1 MTDHA
6 GTEHTGTELPSA
18 SDETNQRRLALERL
32 RARGINPFPT
42 TFGRSHTC
50 AEAAALAD
58 TPTGVTVAG
67 RMGVMRDMGRI
78 AFVHISDDSGRVQ
91 LLLRREALGEAGA
104 ALLRDLHAGDIIGA
118 TGETLRSRPGEP
130 SVGVQTLTL
139 LAKALQPPPEK
150 FHGLKDV
157 ELRQRQR
164 YLDLMSNEHSREVFR
179 LRSRVVSCLRRS
191 LDTRG
196 FLEVETPVLQPLYG
210 GASARPFA
218 TYHNELEQ
226 QLYLRISDELY
237 LKRLIVGGFDRV
249 YEIGHDFRNESIS
262 YKHNPEFTM
271 LEAYQAYADYY
282 DMMDLYETLV
292 VAVVQEVCS
301 GTTLA
306 YQGNT
311 IDFAPPW
318 RRLTMRQAILEA
330 TGLDFS
336 RHRDTAALAAACQER
351 RLRCGEGGSWGKMI
365 DELVK
370 NYVEPTLVRPTFL
383 LDYPWELSPLAKRHR
398 NDPQLVE
405 RFEPFVAGFEL
416 GNAFSELNDPDDQR
430 ERFLDQQRAA
440 AQGDTD
446 AHQLDEDYL
455 LALQH
460 GMPPTGGIGL
470 GVDRLV
476 MLLTDNHSIREV
488 ILFPHHRSTETAGGG
503 E

>member
-1 MTDHA
+1 
-6 GTEHTGTELPSA
+6 
-18 SDETNQRRLALERL
+18 
-32 RARGINPFPT
+32 
-42 TFGRSHTC
+42 
-50 AEAAALAD
+50 
-58 TPTGVTVAG
+58 
-67 RMGVMRDMGRI
+67 MGVLRDMGRI

-91 LLLRREALGEAGA
+91 LLLRRQALGEVGWQ
-104 ALLRDLHAGDIIGA
+104 LLHDLHAGDIVGA
-118 TGETLRSRPGEP
+118 EGETLRSRPGEP
-130 SVGVQTLTL
+130 SIGVETLTL
-139 LAKALQPPPEK
+139 LAKALQSPPEK

-164 YLDLMSNEHSREVFR
+164 YLDLMSNERSREVFR
-179 LRSRVVSCLRRS
+179 TRSRVVSCLRRS
-191 LDTRG
+191 LDARG

-210 GASARPFA
+210 GATAQPFQ
-218 TYHNELEQ
+218 TYHNELQQ

-237 LKRLIVGGFDRV
+237 LKRLIVGGFDKV

-262 YKHNPEFTM
+262 FKHNPEFTM
-271 LEAYQAYADYY
+271 LEAYQAYADYF
-282 DMMDLYETLV
+282 DMMDLYEALV
-292 VAVVQEVCS
+292 VAVVQEATA
-301 GTTLA
+301 GTALR
-306 YQGNT
+306 YQGQE

-318 RRLTMRQAILEA
+318 RRLTMRQALLDT
-330 TGLDFS
+330 TGLDFNGY
-336 RHRDTAALAAACQER
+336 RDAGALAAACRER
-351 RLRCGEGGSWGKMI
+351 GLRCGEGGSWGKLI

-370 NYVEPTLVRPTFL
+370 NYVEPTLIRPTFL

-398 NDPQLVE
+398 DDSQLVE

-440 AQGDTD
+440 AQGDVD

-488 ILFPHHRSTETAGGG
+488 ILFPHHRRAEHAGGS

>member
-1 MTDHA
+1 MTEQA
-6 GTEHTGTELPSA
+6 SE
-18 SDETNQRRLALERL
+18 SDESVQRRVALDRL
-32 RARGINPFPT
+32 RSRGVAPFPA
-42 TFGRSHTC
+42 TFARTHTC
-50 AEAAALAD
+50 TEAAALAD

-67 RMGVMRDMGRI
+67 RMGVLRDMGRI
-78 AFVHISDDSGRVQ
+78 AFVHLSDDSGRVQ
-91 LLLRREALGEAGA
+91 LLLRRETLGDAGW
-104 ALLRDLHAGDIIGA
+104 ALLRDLHAGDIVGA
-118 TGETLRSRPGEP
+118 AGETLRSRPGEP

-157 ELRQRQR
+157 ELRQRHR
-164 YLDLMSNEHSREVFR
+164 YLDLMANEGSRQIFR
-179 LRSRVVSCLRRS
+179 TRSRIVSTLRRC
-191 LDTRG
+191 LDSRG

-210 GASARPFA
+210 GGTAQPFD
-218 TYHNELEQ
+218 TYHNELAQ
-226 QLYLRISDELY
+226 KLYLRISDELY

-282 DMMDLYETLV
+282 DMMDLFEALV
-292 VAVVQEVCS
+292 VMVVQEIGGSNV
-301 GTTLA
+301 LA
-306 YQGNT
+306 YQGQQL
-311 IDFAPPW
+311 DFTPPW

-336 RHRDTAALAAACQER
+336 LYRAAAALLAACRER
-351 RLRCGEGGSWGKMI
+351 RLRCGGGESWARMV

-370 NYVEPTLVRPTFL
+370 NYVEPNLIQPTFL
-383 LDYPWELSPLAKRHR
+383 MDYPWELSPLAKRHR
-398 NDPQLVE
+398 DDSMLVE
-405 RFEPFVAGFEL
+405 RFEPLVAGFEL

-440 AQGDTD
+440 AQGDVD

-470 GVDRLV
+470 GVDRLT

-488 ILFPHHRSTETAGGG
+488 ILFPHHRRTEAAGGT

>member
-1 MTDHA
+1 MASEGASSMTEQA
-6 GTEHTGTELPSA
+6 GE
-18 SDETNQRRLALERL
+18 SDESAQRRAALERI
-32 RARGINPFPT
+32 RSRGIDPFPT
-42 TFGRSHTC
+42 TFVRTHTC

-58 TPTGVTVAG
+58 TPTSVTVAG
-67 RMGVMRDMGRI
+67 RMGVLRDLGRL
-78 AFVHISDDSGRVQ
+78 AFVHIGDDSGRVQ
-91 LLLRREALGEAGA
+91 LLLRRETLGDAGW
-104 ALLRDLHAGDIIGA
+104 ALLRDLHAGDIVGA

-164 YLDLMSNEHSREVFR
+164 YLDLMSNERSREVFR
-179 LRSRVVSCLRRS
+179 LRSRIVSCLRRC
-191 LDTRG
+191 LDARG

-210 GASARPFA
+210 GASARPFQ

-249 YEIGHDFRNESIS
+249 YEIGHDFRNESVS
-262 YKHNPEFTM
+262 FKHNPEFTM

-282 DMMDLYETLV
+282 DMMELYEALV
-292 VAVVQEVCS
+292 VSVAQEVA
-301 GTTLA
+301 GGLLVD
-306 YQGNT
+306 YQGQRL
-311 IDFAPPW
+311 DLSPPW
-318 RRLTMRQAILEA
+318 RRLTMRQAIQEA
-330 TGLDFS
+330 TDLDFNDY
-336 RHRDTAALAAACQER
+336 RDAPALAAACRER
-351 RLRCGEGGSWGKMI
+351 HLRYGDGASWGKMI

-370 NYVEPTLVRPTFL
+370 NYVEPTLIQPTFL
-383 LDYPWELSPLAKRHR
+383 MDYPWELSPLAKRHR
-398 NDPQLVE
+398 DDPLLVE

-440 AQGDTD
+440 AQGDFE
-446 AHQLDEDYL
+446 AQQLDEDYL

-488 ILFPHHRSTETAGGG
+488 ILFPHHRRTETGGA

>member
-1 MTDHA
+1 M
-6 GTEHTGTELPSA
+6 TEHASE
-18 SDETNQRRLALERL
+18 SDEAVQRRAALDRL

-42 TFGRSHTC
+42 TFARSHTC
-50 AEAAALAD
+50 ADAAALAD
-58 TPTGVTVAG
+58 TPTRVTVAG
-67 RMGVMRDMGRI
+67 RMGVLRDMGRI

-91 LLLRREALGEAGA
+91 LLLRRQALGEVGWQ
-104 ALLRDLHAGDIIGA
+104 LLHDLHAGDIVGA
-118 TGETLRSRPGEP
+118 EGETLRSRPGEP
-130 SVGVQTLTL
+130 SIGVETLTL
-139 LAKALQPPPEK
+139 LAKALQSPPEK

-164 YLDLMSNEHSREVFR
+164 YLDLMSNERSREVFR
-179 LRSRVVSCLRRS
+179 TRSRVVSCLRRS
-191 LDTRG
+191 LDARG

-210 GASARPFA
+210 GATAQPFQ
-218 TYHNELEQ
+218 TYHNELQQ

-237 LKRLIVGGFDRV
+237 LKRLIVGGFDKV

-262 YKHNPEFTM
+262 FKHNPEFTM
-271 LEAYQAYADYY
+271 LEAYQAYADYF
-282 DMMDLYETLV
+282 DMMDLYEALV
-292 VAVVQEVCS
+292 VAVVQEATA
-301 GTTLA
+301 GTALR
-306 YQGNT
+306 YQGQE

-318 RRLTMRQAILEA
+318 RRLTMRQALLDT
-330 TGLDFS
+330 TGLDFNGY
-336 RHRDTAALAAACQER
+336 RDAGALAAACRER
-351 RLRCGEGGSWGKMI
+351 GLRCGEGGSWGKLI

-370 NYVEPTLVRPTFL
+370 NYVEPTLIRPTFL

-398 NDPQLVE
+398 DDSQLVE

-440 AQGDTD
+440 AQGDVD

-488 ILFPHHRSTETAGGG
+488 ILFPHHRRAEHAGGS

>member
-1 MTDHA
+1 MTEQA
-6 GTEHTGTELPSA
+6 GE
-18 SDETNQRRLALERL
+18 SDESTQRRAALERI
-32 RARGINPFPT
+32 RSRGINPFPT
-42 TFGRSHTC
+42 TFVRTHTC

-58 TPTGVTVAG
+58 SPTNVTVAG
-67 RMGVMRDMGRI
+67 RMGVLRDLGRL

-91 LLLRREALGEAGA
+91 LLLRRETLGDDGW
-104 ALLRDLHAGDIIGA
+104 ALLRDLHAGDIVGA

-130 SVGVQTLTL
+130 SVGVHTLTL

-164 YLDLMSNEHSREVFR
+164 YLDLISNERSREVFR
-179 LRSRVVSCLRRS
+179 VRSRIVSCLRRC
-191 LDTRG
+191 LDARG

-210 GASARPFA
+210 GASARPFQ

-249 YEIGHDFRNESIS
+249 YEIGHDFRNESVS
-262 YKHNPEFTM
+262 FKHNPEFTM

-282 DMMDLYETLV
+282 DMMELYETLV
-292 VAVVQEVCS
+292 VSVAQEVA
-301 GTTLA
+301 GGLLLD
-306 YQGNT
+306 YQGQRL
-311 IDFAPPW
+311 DLSPPW
-318 RRLTMRQAILEA
+318 RRLTMRQAIQEA
-330 TGLDFS
+330 TGLDFNDY
-336 RHRDTAALAAACQER
+336 RDPPALAAACRER
-351 RLRCGEGGSWGKMI
+351 HLRYGDGASWGKMI

-370 NYVEPTLVRPTFL
+370 NYVEPTLIQPTFL
-383 LDYPWELSPLAKRHR
+383 MDYPWELSPLAKRHR
-398 NDPQLVE
+398 EDPLLVE

-440 AQGDTD
+440 AQGDVE
-446 AHQLDEDYL
+446 AQQLDEDYL

-470 GVDRLV
+470 GVDRLA

-488 ILFPHHRSTETAGGG
+488 ILFPHHRRTETGGAD
-503 E
+503 

>member
-6 GTEHTGTELPSA
+6 SE
-18 SDETNQRRLALERL
+18 SDEGGQRRAALARL
-32 RARGINPFPT
+32 RARGVEPFPA
-42 TFGRSHTC
+42 TFERSHTC
-50 AEAAALAD
+50 AAAAALAD
-58 TPTGVTVAG
+58 TPTSVAVAG
-67 RMGVMRDMGRI
+67 RMGVLRDMGRI
-78 AFVHISDDSGRVQ
+78 AFVHISDESGRVQ
-91 LLLRREALGEAGA
+91 LLLRRQALGDAGWE
-104 ALLRDLHAGDIIGA
+104 LLHDLHAGDIVGA
-118 TGETLRSRPGEP
+118 AGETLRSRPGEP
-130 SVGVQTLTL
+130 SVGVESLTL
-139 LAKALQPPPEK
+139 LAKALQSPPEK

-164 YLDLMSNEHSREVFR
+164 YLDLMSNEHSRQVFR
-179 LRSRVVSCLRRS
+179 TRSRVVSCLRRS
-191 LDTRG
+191 LDARG

-210 GASARPFA
+210 GATAQPFQ
-218 TYHNELEQ
+218 TYHNELQQ

-237 LKRLIVGGFDRV
+237 LKRLIVGGFDKV
-249 YEIGHDFRNESIS
+249 YEIGHDFRNESVS
-262 YKHNPEFTM
+262 FKHNPEFTM
-271 LEAYQAYADYY
+271 LEAYQAYADYFA
-282 DMMDLYETLV
+282 MMDLYEALV
-292 VAVVQEVCS
+292 VDVVREICA
-301 GTTLA
+301 GTTLE
-306 YQGNT
+306 YQGQP

-318 RRLTMRQAILEA
+318 RRLTMRQALLDT
-330 TGLDFS
+330 TGLDFNGY
-336 RHRDTAALAAACQER
+336 RDATALAAACRQR
-351 RLRCGEGGSWGKMI
+351 GLRSGQGESWGKLI

-370 NYVEPTLVRPTFL
+370 NYVEPTLIQPTFL
-383 LDYPWELSPLAKRHR
+383 MDYPWELSPLAKRHR
-398 NDPQLVE
+398 VDPQLVE

-440 AQGDTD
+440 AAGDSD

-488 ILFPHHRSTETAGGG
+488 ILFPQHRRTEHAGGG